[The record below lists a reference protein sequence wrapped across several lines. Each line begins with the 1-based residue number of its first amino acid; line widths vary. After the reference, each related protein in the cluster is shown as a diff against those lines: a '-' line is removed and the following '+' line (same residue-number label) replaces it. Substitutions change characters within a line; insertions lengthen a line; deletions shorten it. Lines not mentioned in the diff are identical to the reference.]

1 MGDPQVKLRV
11 VQAEHIIFDNPAT
24 IGVLMCTLAEETQ
37 TRWFLFLRKHRGQ

>member
-37 TRWFLFLRKHRGQ
+37 TRWFLFLGKHLGQ